1 MGSTTTVKVST
12 ATRDRIKSAGMAMRL
27 TADEVINSA
36 LEALERDRLWESWRS
51 AAASSS
57 PAARLS
63 YVEDQKVY
71 DGMLTDGL
79 DPDA

>member
-57 PAARLS
+57 PAARVS
-63 YVEDQKVY
+63 YVEDQKDY

>member
-36 LEALERDRLWESWRS
+36 LEAQERDRLW
-51 AAASSS
+51 
-57 PAARLS
+57 
-63 YVEDQKVY
+63 
-71 DGMLTDGL
+71 
-79 DPDA
+79 